1 MDLPPPSDIMTRQNI
16 SLPLKRE
23 TKLLIRHIYIYEPS
37 HKEKGK
43 LAISSKKLIDYSLSP
58 WLTKP
63 SEGVSGHPVRTPF
76 AGTTEPGIYIG

>member
-1 MDLPPPSDIMTRQNI
+1 M
-16 SLPLKRE
+16 
-23 TKLLIRHIYIYEPS
+23 YEPS
-37 HKEKGK
+37 HKKKGK
-43 LAISSKKLIDYSLSP
+43 LAILSKRPTGLSFFP